1 MLGHLVAGEC
11 LGCHIEE
18 KSFTGKDGKP
28 SVFNEVTLGISFP
41 SNSSAPFQEKKT
53 ETAVISLSKK
63 QIDSGLAEH
72 FQSLKGKTITIA
84 LYHEAWVS
92 AKGNA
97 GIRYKLSGDGK
108 PLED

>member
-11 LGCHIEE
+11 LGCHFEE
-18 KSFTGKDGKP
+18 KSYTDKDGKP
-28 SVFNEVTLGISFP
+28 AVFNEVTLGISFP
-41 SNSSAPFQEKKT
+41 SNSSAPFQERKT

-63 QIDSGLAEH
+63 QIDSGLAER
-72 FQSLKGKTITIA
+72 FQSLKGKTITVV

-92 AKGNA
+92 SKGNA
-97 GIRYKLSGDGK
+97 GIRYKLSGNGN